1 MSIRTVG
8 VIGLGKIAM
17 PIAEHLVK
25 GGYWVVGFRRSA
37 MTQLEAAGGIPKGSA
52 AAVAQD
58 SDFIISCLPSEQA
71 LDDVVAGPRG
81 LLNEIRKGQIVLEL
95 GTYPVEVKL
104 RQRDRLAAKG
114 AVFID
119 GEISG
124 TPGMV
129 AQRKSAVFLSGDED
143 ACRTAAEVVKSFSD
157 ACTYFGKF
165 GSSIQ
170 VKLIANLLVTLNVTA
185 VAEAMALALK
195 TGIDI
200 KPLIQAV
207 GSGAGGSPQFAIR
220 APWMAEGKFLPAQ
233 GSIEVLSHYFEPIK
247 KMAAELGVST
257 PMLDRAVSLFDKA
270 RADGKGDHDVAAMV
284 EVISRL
290 PPKA

>member
-1 MSIRTVG
+1 MSIRTIG

-17 PIAEHLVK
+17 PIAEHLLK
-25 GGYWVVGFRRSA
+25 SGYRVVGFRRSA
-37 MTQLEAAGGIPKGSA
+37 MTHFESAGGIPMGSA
-52 AAVAQD
+52 AAVAED
-58 SDFIISCLPSEQA
+58 SDFVISCLPSEEA

-81 LLNEIRKGQIVLEL
+81 LLNTVRSSQIVLEL
-95 GTYPVEVKL
+95 GTYPLDVKL
-104 RQRDRLAAKG
+104 RQRDQLATKG
-114 AVFID
+114 AIFID

-129 AQRKSAVFLSGDED
+129 AQRKAAVYLSGDED
-143 ACRTAAEVVKSFSD
+143 ACRIAADVVKGFTD
-157 ACTYFGKF
+157 VCTYFGKF

-220 APWMAEGKFLPAQ
+220 APWMAEGRFLPAQ

-257 PMLDRAVSLFDKA
+257 PMLDRAVSLFDTAKA
-270 RADGKGDHDVAAMV
+270 EGKGEHDVAAMV
-284 EVISRL
+284 DVISRL
-290 PPKA
+290 PRPA